1 MAKNEPILEVEN
13 FNVEFWVD
21 GVWYPAAINMN
32 FTVSPGEV
40 LAIVGESGSGKST
53 TAMGLMGLLA
63 DNARTSGSVR
73 VKGVEM
79 LNQPASVLRKF
90 RGKEVAYIF
99 QEPMTALNP
108 VMSCGDQLDELLRS
122 HTDLNPTERREK
134 VQAMM
139 ARVKL
144 PDPPRM
150 ARTNSMA
157 DGSIKCPGPASTCR
171 DNSFS
176 TAAMRATT
184 LFVDAGNTRNPSAFR
199 ISKHDRSSVCAR

>member
-73 VKGVEM
+73 TG
-79 LNQPASVLRKF
+79 LYGHQYWLICLYLPASLSSSP
-90 RGKEVAYIF
+90 
-99 QEPMTALNP
+99 Q
-108 VMSCGDQLDELLRS
+108 
-122 HTDLNPTERREK
+122 
-134 VQAMM
+134 
-139 ARVKL
+139 
-144 PDPPRM
+144 
-150 ARTNSMA
+150 
-157 DGSIKCPGPASTCR
+157 GSY
-171 DNSFS
+171 
-176 TAAMRATT
+176 
-184 LFVDAGNTRNPSAFR
+184 
-199 ISKHDRSSVCAR
+199 

>member
-79 LNQPASVLRKF
+79 LNQI
-90 RGKEVAYIF
+90 G
-99 QEPMTALNP
+99 
-108 VMSCGDQLDELLRS
+108 
-122 HTDLNPTERREK
+122 
-134 VQAMM
+134 
-139 ARVKL
+139 
-144 PDPPRM
+144 
-150 ARTNSMA
+150 
-157 DGSIKCPGPASTCR
+157 
-171 DNSFS
+171 
-176 TAAMRATT
+176 RAH
-184 LFVDAGNTRNPSAFR
+184 V
-199 ISKHDRSSVCAR
+199 